1 MKLFDMQMAPNPR
14 RVRVFLAEK
23 GINNVQLVP
32 VDIAK
37 REHKSDDYIANINRM
52 GQVPTLELDD
62 GTHISESMAISRYFE
77 EIQPE
82 PPLFGCNAKEK
93 AQVEMWSRRAESNII
108 GCVAAAFRHTS
119 EFFKGLEDQVP
130 AWGESKKAKLSQR
143 FTWLDGVLAD
153 REFLIGDKY
162 SVADITAMI
171 GLDFARVVGVKVGD
185 DWPNLARWHTS
196 VASRPS
202 AKA

>member
-1 MKLFDMQMAPNPR
+1 MKLYDMQMAPNPR

-23 GINNVQLVP
+23 GINNVELLP
-32 VDIAK
+32 VDIGK

-82 PPLFGCNAKEK
+82 PPLFGRNAKEK

-119 EFFKGLEDQVP
+119 DFFKGLEDQVP
-130 AWGESKKAKLSQR
+130 AWGESNKAKLSQR
-143 FTWLDGVLAD
+143 FAWLDGVLAD
-153 REFLIGDKY
+153 REFLAGDKY

-171 GLDFARVVGVKVGD
+171 GVDFARVVGVKVGD
-185 DWPNLARWHTS
+185 DWPNLARWHAS
-196 VASRPS
+196 VTSRPS

>member
-1 MKLFDMQMAPNPR
+1 MKLYDMQMAPNPR

-23 GINNVQLVP
+23 DIDNVELVP

-37 REHKSDDYIANINRM
+37 REHKADDYIANINRM

-62 GTHISESMAISRYFE
+62 GTHISESMAICRYFE
-77 EIQPE
+77 EVQPD
-82 PPLFGCNAKEK
+82 PPLFGRDAVEK
-93 AQVEMWSRRAESNII
+93 AQVEMWSRRAELTIM

-119 EFFKGLEDQVP
+119 DFFKGMEDQVP
-130 AWGESKKAKLSQR
+130 AWGEQNLGKLPDR
-143 FTWLDGVLAD
+143 FAWLDAALAD
-153 REFLIGDKY
+153 REYLAGDAY

-171 GLDFARVVGVKVGD
+171 SVDFARVVGMKVGD
-185 DWPNLARWHTS
+185 DWPNLSRWHAA

>member
-1 MKLFDMQMAPNPR
+1 MKLYDMQMAPNPR

-23 GINNVQLVP
+23 SIDVELVA

-37 REHKSDDYIANINRM
+37 REHKADDYIANINRT

-62 GTHISESMAISRYFE
+62 GSHISESMAICRYFE
-77 EIQPE
+77 EVQPD
-82 PPLFGCNAKEK
+82 PPLFGHDAKEK
-93 AQVEMWSRRAESNII
+93 AAVEMWSRRAEQNVLL
-108 GCVAAAFRHTS
+108 GVAAAFRHTS
-119 EFFKGLEDQVP
+119 DFFKGLEDQVP
-130 AWGESKKAKLSQR
+130 AWGELNQAKLPER
-143 FTWLDGVLAD
+143 FAWLDAALAN
-153 REFLIGDKY
+153 REYLAGDNY

-171 GLDFARVVGVKVGD
+171 GVDFARVVGMKVSD
-185 DWPNLARWHTS
+185 EWPNLARWHAS